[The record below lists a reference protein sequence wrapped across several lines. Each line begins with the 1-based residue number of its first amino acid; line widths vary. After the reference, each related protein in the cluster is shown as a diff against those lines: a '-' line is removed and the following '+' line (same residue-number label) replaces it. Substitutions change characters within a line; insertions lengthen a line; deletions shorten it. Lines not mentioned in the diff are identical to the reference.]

1 MNMQTRFCGLNLV
14 WLKVSRFY
22 TNTAMRRVCLKNT
35 FLTVEEDTACLELAA
50 SESPC
55 SRRSRSEEPSRG
67 HEPHEADNVLE
78 VQLETLN
85 KIIESSKSLRN
96 ATTVASTAT
105 QESSVRVEDLKRLQE
120 KMNDVCRAKEDG
132 RIGQMGNRSLGK
144 MGCVMSNMSLS
155 TMAPSDENDD
165 DSFSRMRQVLS
176 SNSIC
181 TLASQTTGDDDVE
194 FDLTMEEVDGQ
205 DPSSEALPLRSLPK
219 ESRHFNVPKTVNLAV
234 EYAKSDREQLV
245 TTLMIRNIPNR
256 YSQRE
261 LINELKSLGFGGT
274 FDFLYIPLDL
284 GTMSNVGYAFVNFV
298 DHLWAEKC
306 MEAFQN
312 YRFRRHRQAGKVAAV
327 SVAHIQGLD
336 GNLRHYEKSAVNTA
350 RSVWRSSSLRR
361 HVGVF
366 TEFLRFIR

>member
-1 MNMQTRFCGLNLV
+1 
-14 WLKVSRFY
+14 
-22 TNTAMRRVCLKNT
+22 MRRVSLKNT
-35 FLTVEEDTACLELAA
+35 FLTVEEDAAFLDLTAP
-50 SESPC
+50 ESPC
-55 SRRSRSEEPSRG
+55 SRRSKSEEPHCR
-67 HEPHEADNVLE
+67 HEQHEADNVLE

-85 KIIESSKSLRN
+85 KIIESSKSSPR
-96 ATTVASTAT
+96 ASTAAST
-105 QESSVRVEDLKRLQE
+105 AV
-120 KMNDVCRAKEDG
+120 
-132 RIGQMGNRSLGK
+132 GQMGTRSLGK

-165 DSFSRMRQVLS
+165 DGFSRIRQVLS

-181 TLASQTTGDDDVE
+181 TMASQTTVDDDVE
-194 FDLTMEEVDGQ
+194 FDLTMEEVDMHDQ
-205 DPSSEALPLRSLPK
+205 SAESTPLRSLPK

-234 EYAKSDREQLV
+234 EYAKSDREKLV

-350 RSVWRSSSLRR
+350 RLKQRRPVIMANISCALTTSLCD
-361 HVGVF
+361 
-366 TEFLRFIR
+366 